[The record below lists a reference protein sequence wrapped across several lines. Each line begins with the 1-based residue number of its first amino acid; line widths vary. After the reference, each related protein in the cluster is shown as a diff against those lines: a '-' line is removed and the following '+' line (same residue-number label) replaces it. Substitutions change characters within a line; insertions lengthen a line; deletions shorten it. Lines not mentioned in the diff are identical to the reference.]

1 MKIAQS
7 ADIGTSALD
16 VLTRLLKNGRQRF
29 TPALAKYLLG
39 LDFEEREKKRMHE
52 LAVRNQ
58 DGALSEEE
66 WIELESYAQAGCLLG
81 ILQSKARQSL
91 RKAAKPRTS

>member
-1 MKIAQS
+1 MKRTQS
-7 ADIGTSALD
+7 ATVETYALD

-29 TPALAKYLLG
+29 TPALSKYLLG
-39 LDFEEREKKRMHE
+39 LDFEESEKQRMHE

-58 DGALSEEE
+58 DGALSADE

-81 ILQSKARQSL
+81 ILQSRARQSL
-91 RKAAKPRTS
+91 KKTAKAPTS